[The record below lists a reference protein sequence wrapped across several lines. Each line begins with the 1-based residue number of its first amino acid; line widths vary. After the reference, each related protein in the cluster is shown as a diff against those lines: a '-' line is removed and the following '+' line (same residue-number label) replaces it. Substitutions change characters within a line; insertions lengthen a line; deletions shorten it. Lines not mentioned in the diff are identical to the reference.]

1 MPILFLN
8 VVCVQNIGQEFEK
21 LGWYFGTV
29 LLGLAIHGGII
40 LPLIYGIFTRSLPF
54 RYYTPATYL
63 RHLHPLPTL
72 QVLFR
77 VEIYFSTKLFEF
89 IETIV
94 KINYYIQIYEIVN
107 IKMGRATFNSMSSLV
122 KIFFLCYNN

>member
-54 RYYTPATYL
+54 RYYSIL
-63 RHLHPLPTL
+63 LPLIYGIFTRSLP
-72 QVLFR
+72 FR
-77 VEIYFSTKLFEF
+77 YCLE
-89 IETIV
+89 
-94 KINYYIQIYEIVN
+94 
-107 IKMGRATFNSMSSLV
+107 
-122 KIFFLCYNN
+122 

>member
-63 RHLHPLPTL
+63 RQWSHDAAPVSHGLDL
-72 QVLFR
+72 QVAG
-77 VEIYFSTKLFEF
+77 SQT
-89 IETIV
+89 
-94 KINYYIQIYEIVN
+94 
-107 IKMGRATFNSMSSLV
+107 
-122 KIFFLCYNN
+122 